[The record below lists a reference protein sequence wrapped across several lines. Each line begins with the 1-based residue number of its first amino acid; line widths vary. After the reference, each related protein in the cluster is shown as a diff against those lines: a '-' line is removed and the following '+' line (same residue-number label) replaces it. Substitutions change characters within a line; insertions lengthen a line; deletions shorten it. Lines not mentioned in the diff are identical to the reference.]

1 MVRSNG
7 VAAPDVFEP
16 PAPGRALVAVH
27 SESAAEAGRRPAAAF
42 LAHLIATEQH
52 ELQTREHRR
61 AKPSEAR
68 HAYETALTPS
78 ASTTGRKLS
87 RMM

>member
-7 VAAPDVFEP
+7 VAVPEVFEAP
-16 PAPGRALVAVH
+16 TPGRALVAVH
-27 SESAAEAGRRPAAAF
+27 SESAAEVGRRPAAAF
-42 LAHLIATEQH
+42 LAHLIATVQNES
-52 ELQTREHRR
+52 QTREHRR

-68 HAYETALTPS
+68 HAYETALTPR
-78 ASTTGRKLS
+78 AGTTGRKLS

>member
-1 MVRSNG
+1 MVRSNA
-7 VAAPDVFEP
+7 VAAPEVFEA

-27 SESAAEAGRRPAAAF
+27 RESAAEVGRRPAAAF
-42 LAHLIATEQH
+42 LAHLIATEQQ
-52 ELQTREHRR
+52 EAQTREHRR

-68 HAYETALTPS
+68 HAYETAMTPG
-78 ASTTGRKLS
+78 AGMTGRKLS